1 MRRSCSVVFYHS
13 LTAESRSFLRETT
26 RRFKFAG
33 SSTRFSDRRE
43 SISGNIKS
51 QNFVKLPRWWPGL
64 FSSRTKAKCGDAPT
78 LRSLQRKRRN
88 CCKIWAKI
96 AERHIGMRNVY
107 IFRFLLLSAG
117 MWRSSNDGLQATVAF
132 DWQSVK
138 SETLDCV
145 GLFQLWPRSGFLLDW
160 PVQSIIITLDN
171 CSGLSAHDFVVLF
184 RAFLALCICMLL
196 GCLWL
201 EVRTWGFL
209 LESSS

>member
-107 IFRFLLLSAG
+107 IFRFLLLSAA
-117 MWRSSNDGLQATVAF
+117 MWRSSSDRRFRLAKRKKRDARLCWIVSTLTQIRFLARLTSAIDHNHA
-132 DWQSVK
+132 WQ
-138 SETLDCV
+138 
-145 GLFQLWPRSGFLLDW
+145 LL
-160 PVQSIIITLDN
+160 
-171 CSGLSAHDFVVLF
+171 
-184 RAFLALCICMLL
+184 RAFC
-196 GCLWL
+196 
-201 EVRTWGFL
+201 TWFR
-209 LESSS
+209 SPF